1 MNIIKFISYIFV
13 LGALSGSTQASGPDS
28 VSDSYISLALQGDL
42 STAESLFSGLNPDT
56 APTSITELAA
66 RFQARF
72 IDHSEDLSP
81 GTGDDFTDAIVSIYR
96 KYWILTLMGNMSK
109 PEGQAFL
116 NASLQQVISQRDQV
130 EYSNQSSDVFEIV
143 GKIFDDKGVHYLDTP
158 APPLRDLFLW
168 RTEKHRKY
176 SVRLTD
182 HTQKVSVTF
191 IDDIYSQGWKQF
203 ATLDLVATTG
213 WVEDGHLFCVDAAYD
228 RSSENFE
235 VSYLKHESRHLADFE
250 RFPGL
255 QSAELEYRAKLTE
268 LAFASTSTRQL
279 LDDFTS
285 KSASNPASP
294 HAYANYRVSRDVY
307 REIYDKPF
315 PETGNAWQGIT
326 TQSVNKAAR
335 DLLQR
340 ATEKLQADR
349 Q

>member
-1 MNIIKFISYIFV
+1 MNITKLISHILC
-13 LGALSGSTQASGPDS
+13 LGVLSGSTQASGPDS
-28 VSDSYISLALQGDL
+28 VSDSFISLALQGDL
-42 STAESLFSGLNPDT
+42 SQAESLFAGLNPNT
-56 APTSITELAA
+56 APASNVELAA
-66 RFQARF
+66 RFKERF
-72 IDHSEDLSP
+72 IDQSEDLSP
-81 GTGDDFTDAIVSIYR
+81 GTGDAFTDAVVSIYR
-96 KYWILTLMGNMSK
+96 KYWILALMGNMSK
-109 PEGQAFL
+109 PEGEAFL
-116 NASLQQVISQRDQV
+116 NTSLRRVISQWDQA
-130 EYSNQSSDVFEIV
+130 EHANQSSDIFELV
-143 GKIFDDKGVHYLDTP
+143 GKIFDEKGIHYLDTP

-168 RTEKHRKY
+168 RTEKSRKY

-182 HTQKVSVTF
+182 QTQMVSVTF
-191 IDDIYSQGWKQF
+191 INDIYSQGWKLF

-213 WVEDGHLFCVDAAYD
+213 WVEGDHLYCVDGAYD

>member
-1 MNIIKFISYIFV
+1 MYIIKIISYILC
-13 LGALSGSTQASGPDS
+13 LGILSGSTQASDPDS
-28 VSDSYISLALQGDL
+28 VSDSFISLALQGDL
-42 STAESLFSGLNPDT
+42 SQAESLFAGLNPNT
-56 APTSITELAA
+56 EPASNVELAA

-72 IDHSEDLSP
+72 IDQSENLSP
-81 GTGDDFTDAIVSIYR
+81 GTGDVFTDAVVSIYR
-96 KYWILTLMGNMSK
+96 KYWILTLMGNVSK
-109 PEGQAFL
+109 PEGEAFL
-116 NASLQQVISQRDQV
+116 SAALRRVISRQGQA
-130 EYSNQSSDVFEIV
+130 EHSNQSTDIFELVGEVFN
-143 GKIFDDKGVHYLDTP
+143 DKGVHYLETP

-168 RTEKHRKY
+168 RTEENRKY

-191 IDDIYSQGWKQF
+191 MSNIYSQGWKQF

-213 WVEDGHLFCVDAAYD
+213 WVENDRLYCVEGAYD

-255 QSAELEYRAKLTE
+255 QSAGLEYRAKLTE
-268 LAFASTSTRQL
+268 LAFASTSARRL

-285 KSASNPASP
+285 KSAANPASP

-307 REIYDKPF
+307 REMYDKPF
-315 PETGNAWQGIT
+315 PESGNAWQAIT

-335 DLLQR
+335 NLLQR
-340 ATEKLQADR
+340 ETEILQADR

>member
-1 MNIIKFISYIFV
+1 MNIIKFISYILC
-13 LGALSGSTQASGPDS
+13 LGALSGNAQASGSDS

-42 STAESLFSGLNPDT
+42 SQAESLFAGLNRNT
-56 APTSITELAA
+56 AQASIVELAE

-72 IDHSEDLSP
+72 IDQSEDLSP
-81 GTGDDFTDAIVSIYR
+81 ATGDAFTDAVVSTYR
-96 KYWILTLMGNMSK
+96 KYWVLTLMGNMSK
-109 PEGQAFL
+109 PEGEAFL
-116 NASLQQVISQRDQV
+116 NASLQQVISQRGQV
-130 EYSNQSSDVFEIV
+130 EYSNQSSDIFELV
-143 GKIFDDKGVHYLDTP
+143 GKIFDDKGVHYLDAP

-168 RTEKHRKY
+168 RTEQRRNY

-191 IDDIYSQGWKQF
+191 INDIYSQGWKQF

-213 WVEDGHLFCVDAAYD
+213 WVEGDQLYCVDGAYD

-255 QSAELEYRAKLTE
+255 QSADLEYRAKLTE
-268 LAFASTSTRQL
+268 LAFASSSTRQL

-307 REIYDKPF
+307 REMYDKPF
-315 PETGNAWQGIT
+315 PESGNAWQGIT

-340 ATEKLQADR
+340 ETKLLQADSK
-349 Q
+349 